1 MSSIK
6 EIREK
11 LKMTQQEMAD
21 VLDVSRVTYFNYESG
36 RTKMDADKIKILLE
50 LSGSK
55 FEEVEWA
62 EWRRWY

>member
-21 VLDVSRVTYFNYESG
+21 VLDVSRLTYLNYESG
-36 RTKMDADKIKILLE
+36 RTKMDADKIKVLLE

-55 FEEVEWA
+55 FEEVEWSK
-62 EWRRWY
+62 

>member
-6 EIREK
+6 EIRED
-11 LKMTQQEMAD
+11 LQMTQQEMAD
-21 VLDVSRVTYFNYESG
+21 KLNVSRLTYLNYESG
-36 RTKMDADKIKILLE
+36 RTKMDADKIKVLLE

-62 EWRRWY
+62 K

>member
-21 VLDVSRVTYFNYESG
+21 VLDVSRITYFNYESG
-36 RTKMDADKIKILLE
+36 RTKMDAEKIKILLE
-50 LSGSK
+50 LSDSK
-55 FEEVEWA
+55 FEEVEWTK
-62 EWRRWY
+62 

>member
-11 LKMTQQEMAD
+11 LKMTQQEMAEA
-21 VLDVSRVTYFNYESG
+21 LNVSRVTYFNYESG
-36 RTKMDADKIKILLE
+36 RTKMDADKIKVLLE

-55 FEEVEWA
+55 FEEVEWT
-62 EWRRWY
+62 E

>member
-21 VLDVSRVTYFNYESG
+21 VLDVSRITYFNYESG
-36 RTKMDADKIKILLE
+36 RTKMDADKIKKILE
-50 LSGSK
+50 LSDSK
-55 FEEVEWA
+55 FEEVEWSK
-62 EWRRWY
+62 

>member
-21 VLDVSRVTYFNYESG
+21 VLDVSRITYFNYESG
-36 RTKMDADKIKILLE
+36 RTKMDADKIKKLLE
-50 LSGSK
+50 LSDSK
-55 FEEVEWA
+55 FEEVEWTK
-62 EWRRWY
+62 

>member
-6 EIREK
+6 EIRKK

-21 VLDVSRVTYFNYESG
+21 VLDVSRITYFNYESG
-36 RTKMDADKIKILLE
+36 RTTMDADKIKVLLE

-55 FEEVEWA
+55 FEEVEWTK
-62 EWRRWY
+62 

>member
-21 VLDVSRVTYFNYESG
+21 ALDVSRVTYFNYESG
-36 RTKMDADKIKILLE
+36 RTKMDADKIKVLLE

-55 FEEVEWA
+55 FEEVEWT
-62 EWRRWY
+62 E

>member
-11 LKMTQQEMAD
+11 LKMTQQEMAEA
-21 VLDVSRVTYFNYESG
+21 LDVSRVTYFNYESG
-36 RTKMDADKIKILLE
+36 RTKMDADKIKVLLE

-55 FEEVEWA
+55 FEEVEWTN
-62 EWRRWY
+62 